1 MLGKI
6 KNNKILIYTI
16 IPFFTIIIIITAK
29 ITSGKEL
36 YIDKLAHNIIV
47 ESFRNPILTTIMK
60 NITKL
65 SNTKHIT
72 IIAIILTILFIF
84 KWKKNNVAKLIP
96 SNLIFITLSNQI
108 LKRIFKRTRPLGYR
122 LIKATG
128 YSFPSGHAMV
138 SMAFYGLLIYI
149 IYHLIDNKII
159 RNILITINII
169 IILLIGISRVYLG
182 VHYLSDV
189 IVGYSVSI
197 IYLLL
202 LTKIIKKYKIFP

>member
-1 MLGKI
+1 MLEKI